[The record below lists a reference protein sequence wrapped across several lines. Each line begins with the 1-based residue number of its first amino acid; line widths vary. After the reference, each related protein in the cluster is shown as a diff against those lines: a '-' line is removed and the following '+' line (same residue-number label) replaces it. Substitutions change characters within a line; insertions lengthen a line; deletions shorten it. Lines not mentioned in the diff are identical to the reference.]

1 MTQEGL
7 EAFSFSI
14 RRGRSMEG
22 AFVLGWGRWHR
33 VLLGSSWIFA
43 KAPIMLKIQVLVK
56 VVVHVGIGVI
66 F

>member
-1 MTQEGL
+1 
-7 EAFSFSI
+7 
-14 RRGRSMEG
+14 MEG

-43 KAPIMLKIQVLVK
+43 KAPIRLKIQVLVK